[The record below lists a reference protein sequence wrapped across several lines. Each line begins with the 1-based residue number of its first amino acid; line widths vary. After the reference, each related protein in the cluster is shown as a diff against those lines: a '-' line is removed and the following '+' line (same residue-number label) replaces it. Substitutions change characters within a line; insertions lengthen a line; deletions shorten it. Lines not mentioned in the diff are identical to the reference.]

1 MKSTETLNITDVEK
15 NTFNQVT
22 LEDIAKGL
30 GGISSALVGNKTY
43 YASNGDAYHY
53 EFWLS
58 EGTSPEQKEWNFYND
73 NRNAKYGDTL
83 VANVEATLV
92 WGAAP
97 TKA

>member
-43 YASNGDAYHY
+43 YASNG
-53 EFWLS
+53 
-58 EGTSPEQKEWNFYND
+58 
-73 NRNAKYGDTL
+73 NAL

-97 TKA
+97 TKV